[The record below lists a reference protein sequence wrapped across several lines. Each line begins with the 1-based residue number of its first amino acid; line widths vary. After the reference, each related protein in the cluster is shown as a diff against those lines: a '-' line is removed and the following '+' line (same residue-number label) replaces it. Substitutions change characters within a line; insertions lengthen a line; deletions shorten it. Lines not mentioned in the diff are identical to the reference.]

1 MALFQIKKGDTLPV
15 FAVTMQYANGSA
27 IDLTGGSVFMFI
39 GSINNYTPVFSG
51 ACNITSAT
59 AGQCEYRWTGSPDSY
74 NVGTFL
80 TEFKAFW
87 TGSQLTLP
95 ADHSLKLI
103 ISEDYE

>member
-1 MALFQIKKGDTLPV
+1 MATFSIKKGDTHPV
-15 FAVTMQYANGSA
+15 FSVTMQYSNGSA
-27 IDLTGGSVFMFI
+27 IDLTNGSVFMYL

-59 AGQCEYRWTGSPDSY
+59 AGQAEYRWTGSPD
-74 NVGTFL
+74 NFVVGTYL
-80 TEFKAFW
+80 AEFKAIW

-103 ISEDYE
+103 VYEDYE